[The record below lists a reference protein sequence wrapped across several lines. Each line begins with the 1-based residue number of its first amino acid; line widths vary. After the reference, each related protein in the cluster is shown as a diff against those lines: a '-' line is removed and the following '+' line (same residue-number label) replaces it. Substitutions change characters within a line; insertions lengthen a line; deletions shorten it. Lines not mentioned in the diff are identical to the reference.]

1 MLLIV
6 IICLPQPRLKEKDYF
21 WLFGFLM
28 YPYFIYS
35 GYIFIEWKTTNVK
48 ELCVVFRLFL
58 IRPRTIS
65 LTVIFNLV
73 FPCVTTL
80 QSAFTSCLLFLG
92 HIFPLPPYLH
102 PAAAHTQ
109 TCTDISSPS
118 PSFCFQDDT
127 LFFSSYFIYLFLETG
142 EGKEKERER
151 NFNVWLPLMC
161 PHWGPGLQPRHVPW
175 LGIKLVTLWFTSW
188 HSIYWATPPTGH
200 PILSIY
206 YLVSTHKA

>member
-21 WLFGFLM
+21 WLCGFLM

-92 HIFPLPPYLH
+92 HIFPLPPCLH

-127 LFFSSYFIYLFLETG
+127 LFFFLIFYLFIFRDRG
-142 EGKEKERER
+142 REGERE
-151 NFNVWLPLMC
+151 
-161 PHWGPGLQPRHVPW
+161 GEKLQCVVASHVPP
-175 LGIKLVTLWFTSW
+175 LGTWPATQACALTGNQTGDPLVHKLALNLLSHTT
-188 HSIYWATPPTGH
+188 HGTPYSEHLLFSKHT
-200 PILSIY
+200 
-206 YLVSTHKA
+206 